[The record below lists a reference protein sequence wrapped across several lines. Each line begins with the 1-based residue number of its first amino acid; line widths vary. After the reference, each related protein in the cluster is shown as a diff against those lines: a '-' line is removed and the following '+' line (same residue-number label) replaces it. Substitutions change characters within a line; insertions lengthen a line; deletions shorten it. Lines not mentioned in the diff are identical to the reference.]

1 MPDAASRAP
10 GRTWGR
16 HGLQRR
22 AVLLAVVGMLVPTA
36 ILAEL
41 GRRTFEDTSRRLVKE
56 RETLARAVAVAVE
69 MTVSDPDYP
78 DRALKEARAGLVLRA
93 FREDRSLAVELLD
106 ETGCVFASSNAL
118 PELPDDVSAAA
129 PVASTAWR
137 VRVRQSRRAA
147 FAEEM
152 SLTGWFA
159 FLTPLFLVVAGLFA
173 WGAARSVRAPLRV
186 LTLSAERLAAG
197 DLSQPVP
204 LPPADTGHDD
214 ETGRLARSFE
224 TMRVALAASMDEV
237 TQANATLE
245 RRVAART
252 AELQKLYAELKD
264 RDARRA
270 DLVRKLLSAQED
282 ERRRIA
288 RELHDE
294 TCQTVAALAV
304 GLDTVRRA
312 ATPAEASTKLE
323 DARALVSRTLDG
335 LHRVIFDLRPS
346 VLDDLGLVSAVRWWV
361 ARHLTPAGITAR
373 LEVED
378 LDERLPSTVEIPVF
392 RAVQEALTNAL
403 RHSGAKTVLIQMS
416 REGGTL
422 SVDVEDDGRGFTP
435 ADVATP
441 SESGQ
446 GLGLLGMRERI
457 EILGGTLTLDSSPG
471 AGTHVAFTVP
481 VPREESARAAH

>member
-1 MPDAASRAP
+1 MPDASPPAHGP
-10 GRTWGR
+10 TWRR

-22 AVLLAVVGMLVPTA
+22 AVLLAVVGMLIPAA

-41 GRRTFEDTSRRLVKE
+41 VRRGFEDASRRLVKE
-56 RETLARAVAVAVE
+56 RETLARSVAVAVE
-69 MTVSDPDYP
+69 MTVAAPDFP
-78 DRALKEARAGLVLRA
+78 GRDLQEARASLVLRT
-93 FREDRSLAVELLD
+93 FRDDRTLAVELLD
-106 ETGCVFASSNAL
+106 ANGRVLSASASL
-118 PELPDDVSAAA
+118 PEAADDVSASA
-129 PVASTAWR
+129 PVASTGWS
-137 VRVRQSRRAA
+137 VRVRQARRDA
-147 FAEEM
+147 FAEE
-152 SLTGWFA
+152 LDLKTWFA
-159 FLTPLFLVVAGLFA
+159 FLTPLFVVVAALFA
-173 WGAARSVRAPLRV
+173 WGAARSVRRPLGA
-186 LTLSAERLAAG
+186 LTESADRLAAG
-197 DLSQPVP
+197 DLSLPVP
-204 LPPADTGHDD
+204 LPPEGADRDD
-214 ETGRLARSFE
+214 ETGRLARAFE
-224 TMRVALAASMDEV
+224 TMRVALAASMEEV

-312 ATPAEASTKLE
+312 ATPEEASTKLE
-323 DARALVSRTLDG
+323 DARALASRTLEG

-346 VLDDLGLVSAVRWWV
+346 VLDDLGLASAVRWWA
-361 ARHLTPAGITAR
+361 ARHLTPAGIAVR
-373 LEVED
+373 LEIEN
-378 LDERLPSTVEIPVF
+378 LEERLPPALEIPVF

-403 RHSGAKTVLIQMS
+403 RHSGAKTVLVQMS
-416 REGGTL
+416 KEPGLLR
-422 SVDVEDDGRGFTP
+422 VDVEDDGRGFTP

-441 SESGQ
+441 SETGQ

-471 AGTHVAFTVP
+471 AGTHVSFAVP
-481 VPREESARAAH
+481 IREQEASRGTH

>member
-1 MPDAASRAP
+1 MPRLSSGPPARIRD
-10 GRTWGR
+10 R

-22 AVLLAVVGMLVPTA
+22 AVLLVLFGLLVPVA

-41 GRRTFEDTSRRLVKE
+41 GRRALDDVSHRLARE
-56 RETLARAVAVAVE
+56 RELLARSVAVAVE
-69 MTVSDPDYP
+69 LTVSDPNYP
-78 DRALKEARAGLVLRA
+78 DRSLQEARAGLLLRA
-93 FREDRSLAVELLD
+93 FREDRTLAVELLD
-106 ETGCVFASSNAL
+106 ETGCAFASSYAL
-118 PELPDDVSAAA
+118 PVSPDDVVASA
-129 PVASTAWR
+129 PIASTAWR
-137 VRVRQSRRAA
+137 VRIRQPHRVA
-147 FAEEM
+147 FAEETV
-152 SLTGWFA
+152 LERWLL
-159 FLTPLFLVVAGLFA
+159 FLTPVFLVLAGIFA
-173 WGAARSVRAPLRV
+173 WGAARSVRRPLRT
-186 LTLSAERLAAG
+186 LTESADRLAAG
-197 DLSQPVP
+197 DLSLPVP
-204 LPPADTGHDD
+204 LPEEKSRDD
-214 ETGRLARSFE
+214 EVGRLARVFE
-224 TMRVALAASMDEV
+224 SMRVALAASMAEV

-270 DLVRKLLSAQED
+270 ELVRKLLSAQED

-312 ATPAEASTKLE
+312 ATPEEASTKLE

-361 ARHLTPAGITAR
+361 SRHLTPTGITAR

-422 SVDVEDDGRGFTP
+422 SVDVEDDGRGFNP

-441 SESGQ
+441 SETGQ

-457 EILGGTLTLDSSPG
+457 EILGGTLTIDSSPG
-471 AGTHVAFTVP
+471 AGTHVAFTIP
-481 VPREESARAAH
+481 VPREEPARAAH